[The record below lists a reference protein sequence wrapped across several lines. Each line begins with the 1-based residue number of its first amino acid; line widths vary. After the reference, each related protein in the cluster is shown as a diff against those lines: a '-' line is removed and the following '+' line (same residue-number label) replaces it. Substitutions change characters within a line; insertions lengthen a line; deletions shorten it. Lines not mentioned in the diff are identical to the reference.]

1 MGKLKRYSTCAA
13 LAAVCGVVATGCGSD
28 EKAAPANGAAAAGQG
43 DQTIRVAF
51 LSSIANT
58 FTQAVHEG
66 FNAAAKGTGVEV
78 KMFDTGT
85 DPQKQYNTFTDIISQ
100 KQFDGIAV
108 LPIDAASLVPAVQN
122 AIAADIKVVS
132 FNNPLGPK
140 FDTLE
145 PQVEGQ
151 TNVVMD
157 ASQFQRGIWMGEMAV
172 DACEGIDPCEVS
184 WLSGLAGI
192 AGEQALVDGFKK
204 GISTAPSVK
213 LATVRAAGGYTPE
226 VGRTAAQN
234 MLQANKELDVI
245 AGSDQLIH
253 GAQLAAENQK
263 VTGKVKLIGLG
274 GSEIALN
281 GIKAGTWYGGVVTLP
296 YDVGVASF
304 EALVEGIKTGKA
316 GTGVNVTD
324 KKGIN
329 PKITKENV
337 DSFKP
342 QWKG

>member
-1 MGKLKRYSTCAA
+1 MGKLKRFSTFAA
-13 LAAVCGVVATGCGSD
+13 LAAVSGVVATGCGGD
-28 EKAAPANGAAAAGQG
+28 DNAAPANGAAAAGQG
-43 DQTIRVAF
+43 DETIRVAF

-108 LPIDAASLVPAVQN
+108 LPIDAASLVPAVEN

-157 ASQFQRGIWMGEMAV
+157 ASQFQRGVWMGEMAV

-226 VGRTAAQN
+226 V
-234 MLQANKELDVI
+234 
-245 AGSDQLIH
+245 
-253 GAQLAAENQK
+253 
-263 VTGKVKLIGLG
+263 TGKVKLIGLG
-274 GSEIALN
+274 GSEIAIN

-304 EALVEGIKTGKA
+304 EALVEGVKTGKA

-324 KKGIN
+324 KTGID
-329 PKITKENV
+329 PKITKDNA